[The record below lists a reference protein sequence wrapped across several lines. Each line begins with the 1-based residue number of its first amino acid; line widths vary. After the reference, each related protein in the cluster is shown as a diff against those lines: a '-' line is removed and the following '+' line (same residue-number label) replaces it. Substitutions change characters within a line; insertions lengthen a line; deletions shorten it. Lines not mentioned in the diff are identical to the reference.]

1 MKVFT
6 VFIILI
12 FVVSCGL
19 SDTPIF
25 TEKDKIEIPEIEGKW
40 LTEHDSIVWELKKYS
55 NKNYKIFKYIENDT
69 VHIFNAN
76 FITINNQFFIDLQMM
91 PRHNDDKKMSNIHVI
106 GKITFSSSNLQ
117 FYVLDNEYLIKKIK
131 TISHRKEDGT
141 SDYNLGPTYIL
152 NEPTKKL
159 QELIMK
165 YSNDPK
171 VFQYFLNFKRFK

>member
-1 MKVFT
+1 MKFFT
-6 VFIILI
+6 VVIILI

-19 SDTPIF
+19 TDTSIF

-69 VHIFNAN
+69 IHIFNAN
-76 FITINNQFFIDLQMM
+76 FITMNNQFFIDLQMM
-91 PRHNDDKKMSNIHVI
+91 PLHNDIKMSKIHVI

-117 FYVLDNEYLIKKIK
+117 FYVLDNEYLVKKNK
-131 TISHRKEDGT
+131 TISHRKEYGT

-165 YSNDPK
+165 YSNDPQ
-171 VFQYFLNFKRFK
+171 VFQYFLNFKRYQ